1 MISSR
6 AKSQP
11 TTHIGGRD
19 AGGTSGPLPQFILTH
34 EGDLLGQ
41 DTLETR
47 EIVRRI
53 HACVSACEGI
63 STDELERG
71 IVADM
76 RRVIAEVA
84 PVLQTRV
91 RG

>member
-11 TTHIGGRD
+11 IPHPAGRD
-19 AGGTSGPLPQFILTH
+19 AAGGSGPLPQFILTH

-71 IVADM
+71 IVTDM

-84 PVLQTRV
+84 PVLQQRV

>member
-1 MISSR
+1 MISTR
-6 AKSQP
+6 AKSQLTP
-11 TTHIGGRD
+11 HVGGRET
-19 AGGTSGPLPQFILTH
+19 AGTSAPLPHFILTH

-53 HACVSACEGI
+53 HACVTACEGI
-63 STDELERG
+63 STEELEQG

-84 PVLQTRV
+84 PVLRERV

>member
-1 MISSR
+1 MIPSR
-6 AKSQP
+6 AKSQLTP
-11 TTHIGGRD
+11 HIGGREAVD
-19 AGGTSGPLPQFILTH
+19 AAGPRPHFILTH

-63 STDELERG
+63 STDELELG

-76 RRVIAEVA
+76 RRVIAEVV
-84 PVLQTRV
+84 PVLQERV